1 MKIAV
6 LLPEGFEEVEAMT
19 IIDVLRRGKQDV
31 TVIALNDDI
40 TVKSAQNVKVIAD
53 ITLGA
58 VDFQEYGMLVMPGGP
73 GADNYLGHDKVK
85 EAAKEFLNNPD
96 KLMGAICA
104 APNILGQWNLLNG
117 RKVTVYPTMEVRGAE
132 VIKRKAI
139 MDGNLITGAGPGA
152 AADFAFLLLLKIT
165 DAEVVRELRDRM
177 IFQ

>member
-6 LLPEGFEEVEAMT
+6 LLPEGFEEIEAMT
-19 IIDVLRRGKQDV
+19 IIDILRRGKQDV
-31 TVIALNDDI
+31 TVIALGDI
-40 TVKSAQNVKVIAD
+40 TVKSAQNVRVIAD
-53 ITLGA
+53 LTLEA
-58 VDFQEYGMLVMPGGP
+58 VNFQDYGMLVMPGGP

-96 KLMGAICA
+96 KLIGAICA
-104 APNILGQWNLLNG
+104 APNILGQWNLMNG

-132 VIKRKAI
+132 IVKRKAI

-152 AADFAFLLLLKIT
+152 AADFALLLLLKIT